1 MAIIRDQQARKEANR
16 QSLMQKYNLG
26 AGLDPKTKEL
36 ADRLYKPVR
45 QSMQSRARSGL
56 TAKQRQERAYQANVD
71 FINKYS
77 IPETMFA
84 EAAAAGVDQRTIE
97 SLRKQSDKARAEA
110 LKIRSMSGA
119 PGFVGAMYSS
129 RLRNIG
135 ETVGSVASQLQKQVT
150 TETDVQPILQEVRRL
165 RESAAK
171 QEASLLRR
179 QTGRRALLS
188 STAGG
193 AGFFGGY
200 FKG

>member
-56 TAKQRQERAYQANVD
+56 TAKQRQERAYQTNVD

-84 EAAAAGVDQRTIE
+84 EAAAAGVDPRTIE

-119 PGFVGAMYSS
+119 PGFVGAVYSS
-129 RLRNIG
+129 RLKNIG
-135 ETVGSVASQLQKQVT
+135 NTIGLLAADLQGQLKSDVQKQPEFQEIRRRRQEQVEQATVGMQRK
-150 TETDVQPILQEVRRL
+150 RG
-165 RESAAK
+165 K
-171 QEASLLRR
+171 ASLLS
-179 QTGRRALLS
+179 GE
-188 STAGG
+188 AGG
-193 AGFFGGY
+193 AGFFQRY
-200 FKG
+200 FG